1 MKLKMKLNSL
11 KRILY
16 LIIFMVLP
24 LLSFGNQQP
33 EALYA
38 AANSYYAKGQFQHAL
53 DNYKKILA
61 GGTASAELYYNLGNA
76 SYKTGDLASAL
87 LYYEKARKLSPN
99 DEDIKANIRLANS
112 KTTDKVDEIPE
123 LFLIS
128 WWKAVY
134 LSASTD
140 TFAIL
145 SILLVLAGS
154 ALLITYFF
162 AHAVLIKK
170 ASFYSAVVLLFF
182 GLAVLFIAN
191 RQVSYFEHKR
201 QGIVFNSPVA
211 VKSAPSDD
219 ARNLFIIH
227 SGTKVSIIDTKKNWI
242 RITLTN
248 GNEGWMKVEDL
259 KEI

>member
-11 KRILY
+11 KRVIY
-16 LIIFMVLP
+16 LVIFIVLP

-33 EALYA
+33 DALYA
-38 AANSYYAKGQFQHAL
+38 AANSSYAKGQFQQAL
-53 DNYKKILA
+53 DNYKKVLA
-61 GGTASAELYYNLGNA
+61 GDNTSAELYYNLGNA

-87 LYYEKARKLSPN
+87 LYYEKARELSPN

-112 KTTDKVDEIPE
+112 KTSDKVDEAPQF
-123 LFLIS
+123 FLTS
-128 WWKAVY
+128 WWKSVY
-134 LSASTD
+134 LSASAD
-140 TFAIL
+140 TFAVLSIVLIL
-145 SILLVLAGS
+145 SGC

-162 AHAVLIKK
+162 SHALMVKK
-170 ASFYSAVVLLFF
+170 ASFYSALVLLFF
-182 GLAVLFIAN
+182 GVAVVFIAS
-191 RQVSYFEHKR
+191 RQMNYFEHNR

-211 VKSAPSDD
+211 VKSAPSDE

-227 SGTKVSIIDTKKNWI
+227 SGTKVSITDTRKDWV

-248 GNEGWMKVEDL
+248 GNEGWMRLLDL

>member
-1 MKLKMKLNSL
+1 MKLKMKLNSP

-16 LIIFMVLP
+16 LILFTVLP
-24 LLSFGNQQP
+24 MLSFGSQQP
-33 EALYA
+33 DALYT
-38 AANSYYAKGQFQHAL
+38 AANSYYAKGQFQRAL
-53 DNYKKILA
+53 DNYKKVLA
-61 GGTASAELYYNLGNA
+61 GGTTSAALYYNLGNA

-87 LYYEKARKLSPN
+87 LYYEKARKLAPN
-99 DEDIKANIRLANS
+99 DDDIYANIRLANS
-112 KTTDKVDEIPE
+112 KTSDKVDEAPE
-123 LFLIS
+123 LFLTS

-134 LSASTD
+134 LSASAD

-145 SILLVLAGS
+145 SIVLVLAGS
-154 ALLITYFF
+154 ALLVTYFF
-162 AHAVLIKK
+162 AHAVMLKK
-170 ASFYSAVVLLFF
+170 AAFYSAVVLLCS
-182 GLAVLFIAN
+182 GLAVIFIAG
-191 RQVSYFEHKR
+191 RQVSYFEHNR

-227 SGTKVSIIDTKKNWI
+227 SGTKVSIIDIKKDWI
-242 RITLTN
+242 RITLNN